1 MHKES
6 HYFDAIPKCESPKK
20 TKKTFWKR
28 GIGQMVSERKGTW
41 WATMSRPR
49 RSFVLKFVK
58 AGPRE
63 RSRSPQ
69 NSLLL

>member
-1 MHKES
+1 MHKRKPL
-6 HYFDAIPKCESPKK
+6 HAILTCESQEEKK
-20 TKKTFWKR
+20 KVSWRR
-28 GIGQMVSERKGTW
+28 GIGQMLSERRGTW

-49 RSFVLKFVK
+49 RSSVLKFVK